1 MLIFHIFLLCAW
13 RIICPKFLGIPI
25 HQDSK
30 STKNAKLSEKQRHGD
45 VVPRNDAQ
53 YCNDG
58 ENFEIL
64 LSVRISSS
72 VLFLQCQNP
81 YLPYFCWFLL
91 MLRIFLCWL
100 PSSWLWT
107 VESKPS
113 RDQKAVWDW
122 GTRLLTNKKG
132 MWISNHWKCWT
143 NWDIPS
149 GNQTWQWEIPSNTL

>member
-64 LSVRISSS
+64 LSVRISSCSFSS
-72 VLFLQCQNP
+72 VSESIFAI
-81 YLPYFCWFLL
+81 FLL
-91 MLRIFLCWL
+91 IFVDAQNLFVLIAIQLTVDRGIKTLAGSESSVGLGNPTFDQQEGDVNQQSLEMLDKLGYT
-100 PSSWLWT
+100 LW
-107 VESKPS
+107 
-113 RDQKAVWDW
+113 
-122 GTRLLTNKKG
+122 
-132 MWISNHWKCWT
+132 
-143 NWDIPS
+143 
-149 GNQTWQWEIPSNTL
+149 